1 MKHGMQM
8 NHGIMIEGATM
19 QGRKEREIDPATQA
33 LRACVTQA
41 ETESGLDPITLQRMQ
56 DMQEFL
62 TTADTWFRDML
73 TVPRPKL
80 MMLMK
85 MGTKVVSL
93 LSLTG
98 GKKSR

>member
-1 MKHGMQM
+1 
-8 NHGIMIEGATM
+8 
-19 QGRKEREIDPATQA
+19 
-33 LRACVTQA
+33 
-41 ETESGLDPITLQRMQ
+41 
-56 DMQEFL
+56 MQEFL

-93 LSLTG
+93 LGLTG